1 MKNLL
6 LACQTLYVMEFGIP
20 VIVIFFRQKSRG
32 LVKLGA
38 IRFID
43 SRANAYAERG
53 ASEFIDQDANEFT
66 KQGINA
72 LQIDVPMSI
81 RTYVLMSLQSK
92 VQVPLKIMVWLFSQT
107 FVLKR

>member
-66 KQGINA
+66 KQGASASKDYGVVILTNLCIKA
-72 LQIDVPMSI
+72 LK
-81 RTYVLMSLQSK
+81 TK
-92 VQVPLKIMVWLFSQT
+92 VQICL
-107 FVLKR
+107 

>member
-1 MKNLL
+1 MENFYERVERL
-6 LACQTLYVMEFGIP
+6 CVMVFCIA
-20 VIVIFFRQKSRG
+20 VIEIFFRQKSRG

-72 LQIDVPMSI
+72 LQIDVPMSL
-81 RTYVLMSLQSK
+81 RTYVLMSL
-92 VQVPLKIMVWLFSQT
+92 
-107 FVLKR
+107 

>member
-1 MKNLL
+1 MSNAL
-6 LACQTLYVMEFGIP
+6 CDGVWHTGNCD
-20 VIVIFFRQKSRG
+20 FFRQKSRG

-72 LQIDVPMSI
+72 LQIDVPM
-81 RTYVLMSLQSK
+81 Y
-92 VQVPLKIMVWLFSQT
+92 
-107 FVLKR
+107 

>member
-53 ASEFIDQDANEFT
+53 ASEFKT
-66 KQGINA
+66 KM
-72 LQIDVPMSI
+72 P
-81 RTYVLMSLQSK
+81 MSLQSK
-92 VQVPLKIMVWLFSQT
+92 VLMFYRLTCQCRYGHMY
-107 FVLKR
+107 